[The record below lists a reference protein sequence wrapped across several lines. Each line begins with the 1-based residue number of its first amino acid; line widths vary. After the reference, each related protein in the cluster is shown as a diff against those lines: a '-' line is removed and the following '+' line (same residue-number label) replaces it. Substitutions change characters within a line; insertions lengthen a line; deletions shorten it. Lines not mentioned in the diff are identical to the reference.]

1 VPTII
6 AWCVQGDF
14 EYRCSE
20 FEPEDTMDEVVRKI
34 GSYTVDRV
42 VKKRPRSIL
51 RVRNPATSEV
61 LPRDLTLKD
70 SGLSQWSNIEIVFEE
85 SSRESEL

>member
-1 VPTII
+1 MATII
-6 AWCVQGDF
+6 AWCLQGDF

-34 GSYTVDRV
+34 GSYTVDWV
-42 VKKRPRSIL
+42 VKNRPRSIL
-51 RVRNPATSEV
+51 RVRNPTTSKV

-85 SSRESEL
+85 STRESDL